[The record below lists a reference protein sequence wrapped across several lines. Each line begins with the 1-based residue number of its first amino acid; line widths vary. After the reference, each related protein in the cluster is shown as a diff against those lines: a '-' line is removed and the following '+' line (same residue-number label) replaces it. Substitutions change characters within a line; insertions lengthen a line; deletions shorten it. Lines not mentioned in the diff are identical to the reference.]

1 MDNREDE
8 QVGIKIKVKKEQIFS
23 NFEVRSLKSLW
34 KLSIIKVKT
43 DNVKLHN
50 NEKKR
55 KLSTLRDKN
64 YI

>member
-43 DNVKLHN
+43 VNVKLHN